1 MTVLLLFD
9 FWTLSTQLLKLWS
22 TLQKVK
28 TLKVTL
34 KNCNANFVVGDGTTS
49 VVVLAGELLKVAK
62 PFIEEGVHSQTI
74 IKGFRKACELVTI
87 FLFHL
92 N

>member
-1 MTVLLLFD
+1 MTVPLLFD
-9 FWTLSTQLLKLWS
+9 FWTLSTLLLKLWLI
-22 TLQKVK
+22 LQKVK
-28 TLKVTL
+28 MLRVTCNNGTLI
-34 KNCNANFVVGDGTTS
+34 FVVGDGTTS

-74 IKGFRKACELVTI
+74 IKGFRKACELVI
-87 FLFHL
+87 FFKIHH